1 MRKGVRITFNHK
13 ELDFIVHD
21 IQRNIGNERSISLD
35 SAPFLGQN
43 IQDLRISAKTIVVSF
58 SIWNFDKNKNDIKH
72 ELAEIFHTTEVKRLE
87 FSDEPDKYYL
97 AIVTGEVEIKETKTL
112 LSEGTITFLIP
123 DGVAHSTAYKRFDSP
138 KSVGDKL
145 VFDLVNNGNVDAYPI
160 ITVKHNAEN
169 GYLGFVNTSGAL
181 ELGNREEADTQTVKK
196 SEILF
201 DYVSNN
207 GIIKGL
213 QQGQKNAAILNDLS
227 QNLNGTLALDNTWGR
242 PHIALTNRG
251 SGLRPNNAGSITWEI
266 PLDSNK
272 QSGALHEYIW
282 WRQIFWLGAAN
293 QLGFI
298 KVAVSDTEGRFL
310 YGVETIKRS
319 NGLGCEYN
327 FLASDGKGGYRIV
340 NPWTFYGTHRDD
352 QNPFN
357 AERGWSD
364 LLRRDDMVQVFW
376 WGTYPQFRIPE
387 IKGKKSAKI
396 HVAIGTF
403 GNKPQVTHAYLD
415 SIVYRKDFIDTIED
429 IPNRYQNGST
439 VVADSEQDRILV
451 DNLDKFSDR
460 VHGSAWLKV
469 PPGKS
474 ELEVFCSSWVK
485 AKPTVTVNFEER
497 FL

>member
-1 MRKGVRITFNHK
+1 MKYNGQ
-13 ELDFIVHD
+13 ELDIIVRD
-21 IQRNIGNERSISLD
+21 IQRDIGNERSITLND
-35 SAPFLGQN
+35 APFLGQN
-43 IQDLRISAKTIVVSF
+43 VQDFKISSKTIVVDF
-58 SIWNFDKNKNDIKH
+58 SIWGFDRNKIKH
-72 ELAEIFHTTEVKRLE
+72 DLASIFHFSEVKRLE

-97 AIVTGEVEIKETKTL
+97 AIVTGEIKMKESKGL
-112 LSEGTITFLIP
+112 FSEGTITFLVP
-123 DGVAHSTAYKRFDSP
+123 DGVAHSTTYRRFDKP
-138 KSVGDKL
+138 KEVGDKI
-145 VFDLVNNGNVDAYPI
+145 VFDLENNGNVDAYPI

-181 ELGNREEADTQTVKK
+181 ELGNREEADTQIVQK

-207 GIIKGL
+207 GIVKGF

-227 QNLNGTLALDNTWGR
+227 QNLNGTLAIDNTWGR
-242 PHIALTNRG
+242 PHITLTTRG
-251 SGLRPNNAGSITWEI
+251 SGSRPNNAGSVSWEI
-266 PLDSNK
+266 PLDSTG
-272 QSGALHEYIW
+272 QRGALHEYIW

-298 KVAVSDTEGRFL
+298 KISVSDTEGQFL

-327 FLASDGKGGYRIV
+327 FLASNGKGGYKLI
-340 NPWTFYGTHRDD
+340 NQWLFYGTHREDH
-352 QNPFN
+352 NPFN
-357 AERGWSD
+357 EPRGWSD
-364 LLRRDDMVQVFW
+364 LLRRDDMVQVYW

-387 IKGKKSAKI
+387 IKGRKSAKI
-396 HVAIGTF
+396 HVAIGAF

-429 IPNRYQNGST
+429 IPNRYQKGST

-474 ELEVFCSSWVK
+474 QLEVFCSSWIK